1 MVPLGNAVIL
11 DFLYTG
17 SSAMQHQL
25 MLWMLLSA
33 GFAVLAWKVRVLSLS
48 GAVGAWFLGTVV
60 FGIGGLEWMLPIIF
74 SL

>member
-1 MVPLGNAVIL
+1 
-11 DFLYTG
+11 
-17 SSAMQHQL
+17 MQHQL